1 MQQLEEEIM
10 ADIFDEIDEELKRD
24 RAQILW
30 AKYGKYVISAAVA
43 VIAAVALSQGYAAW
57 TKSKIE
63 QAATAYNEAL
73 KADDIDAALAS
84 TLPELTD
91 GYAMLAKF
99 RAAAAKAEAG
109 DQIAAEQAYLALSAD
124 SSIDSFYQQAAVL
137 LSVMNAADGA
147 ATAEL
152 QARLAPLADVAGG
165 WQGLALELS
174 AALDMKAGN
183 RDAAKAKLEQ
193 LLDLPEIPSDL
204 RQRAARLV
212 NILAS

>member
-1 MQQLEEEIM
+1 M

-24 RAQILW
+24 RAQVLW

-57 TKSKIE
+57 TKSKID
-63 QAATAYNEAL
+63 QSAAAYNAAL
-73 KADDIDAALAS
+73 QANGIDAALAT
-84 TLPELTD
+84 TLPSLTD

-109 DQIAAEQAYLALSAD
+109 DLIAAEQAYLALSEDAA
-124 SSIDSFYQQAAVL
+124 IDGFYQQAALL

-147 ATAEL
+147 DAGEL
-152 QARLAPLADVAGG
+152 QTRLAPLTGAPGG

-174 AALDMKAGN
+174 AALDLQAGN
-183 RDAAKAKLEQ
+183 RAAAKTKLEQ
-193 LLDLPEIPSDL
+193 VLALPEIPSDL
-204 RQRAARLV
+204 RQRAARMV